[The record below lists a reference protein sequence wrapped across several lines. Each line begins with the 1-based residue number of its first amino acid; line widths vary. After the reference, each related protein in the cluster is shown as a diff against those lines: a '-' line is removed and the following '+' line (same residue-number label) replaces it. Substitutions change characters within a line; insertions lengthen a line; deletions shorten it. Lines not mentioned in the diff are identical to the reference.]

1 MNCNTRKTFFV
12 NLPQNFL
19 FMKHYLSFLLAFV
32 LSFLTVQASSEIYD
46 RRCVFDK
53 FEYYAEV
60 HADNT
65 WDVTEII
72 HANFLE
78 PRHGIFQY
86 VEHKFNVELGGK
98 MQNVFAP
105 ITDIEVK
112 NYPYKLTYMKHD
124 SFTTIRIGNS
134 STELEGEVSYVI
146 RYTLHFPDDGFKGG
160 DLLYTSVLG
169 SKWENYIKE
178 FNYSIIFDEPLPA
191 HFADNLKIYS
201 GKNGSR
207 SNLIGATCKVVSP
220 NCISGSATN
229 VDHHN
234 AITLYA
240 QLPEG
245 YWKGAQHPVMLRM
258 IWMGDWIKSSLFSFP
273 TLLVLLVF
281 ILFFVV
287 LVKLLMNRGGEKPFP
302 VIEYSAPEG
311 ISSAEVGYI
320 IDLSVDVKDL
330 TSLII
335 WWASKGFLKIEEV
348 APEEGKSKKKKNDEP
363 EIILHKIKDLPK
375 NTPAYQQKF
384 WKVFFNKKDS
394 IAISKIGKKYKQ
406 IESAQNALIDKYEG
420 EKSLQTFNGTLFM
433 YLAGFLLLAA
443 FTILVCCWSKDTY
456 ELLFGWIAA
465 MGFGAFYN
473 IGVSDAKYFNS
484 WKGKLFNNVVLF
496 GLLGVSFLVVYFV
509 IYVGSP
515 RCPNYVLY
523 GITLMAWILMLMA
536 PSMQRDTP
544 YRIELMSRLL
554 GFREFI
560 NTAEVPML
568 KAMVD
573 ENPNYFYDVL
583 PYAIVFDLSDKWCKQ
598 FEGIDFEPPSWY
610 YAPYGLAAAEL
621 MVAGGVVAEMLTDRF
636 DKVISSHIESSS
648 ISPSSGGSGYS
659 GGGGGYSGGGGGGGG
674 GGSW

>member
-1 MNCNTRKTFFV
+1 
-12 NLPQNFL
+12 
-19 FMKHYLSFLLAFV
+19 MKHFLALLFTFV
-32 LSFLTVQASSEIYD
+32 LSLLTAQASSEYLDSRLVI
-46 RRCVFDK
+46 DK
-53 FEYYAEV
+53 FDYYAQV
-60 HADNT
+60 HSDNT

-86 VEHKFNVELGGK
+86 VEQKYDVELGGR
-98 MQNVFAP
+98 MQTVFAP
-105 ITDIEVK
+105 ITGIEINNFKHKIV
-112 NYPYKLTYMKHD
+112 YRKHD
-124 SFTTIRIGNS
+124 RFTEIRIGSS
-134 STELEGEVSYVI
+134 STEVEGEVAYVI
-146 RYTLHFPDDGFKGG
+146 KYTVNVPDDGFEGG

-169 SKWENYIKE
+169 AKWENYIKE
-178 FNYSIIFDEPLPA
+178 FNYTIMFDKSLPA
-191 HFADNLKIYS
+191 GFADNLKIYS
-201 GKNGSR
+201 GKNGSKE
-207 SNLIGATCKVVSP
+207 NALNVPCNVVSP
-220 NCISGSATN
+220 NCISGSVTN

-240 QLPEG
+240 KLPEG
-245 YWKGAQHPVMLRM
+245 YWKDAPHPVVLKLK
-258 IWMGDWIKSSLFSFP
+258 WMGDWFVSSFFSFP
-273 TLLVLLVF
+273 TLLVLLVC
-281 ILFFVV
+281 ILFVVV
-287 LVKLLMNRGGEKPFP
+287 LVKLLMNRGGKKPFP
-302 VIEYSAPEG
+302 VIEYSAPDG

-330 TSLII
+330 TSLVI

-348 APEEGKSKKKKNDEP
+348 APEEVKGKKKKDDEP
-363 EIILHKIKDLPK
+363 EIVLHKIKDLPK
-375 NTPAYQQKF
+375 NAPAYQQKF

-406 IESAQNALIDKYEG
+406 IESAQDALKDKYEG
-420 EKSLQTFNGTLFM
+420 EKSLQTFNGTLFC
-433 YLAGFLLLAA
+433 YLFGFLLLAV

-465 MGFGAFYN
+465 MGFGTLFN
-473 IGVSDAKYFNS
+473 ISVSDAKYFDS
-484 WKGKLFNNVVLF
+484 LKGKLFNYTVLF
-496 GLLGVSFLVVYFV
+496 GLLCASFIVVYFV

-523 GITLMAWILMLMA
+523 VITLMSWILMLMS

-583 PYAIVFDLSDKWCKQ
+583 PYAIVFGLSDKWCKH
-598 FEGIDFEPPSWY
+598 FEEIDFEPPSWY
-610 YAPYGLAAAEL
+610 YAEYGIAIAEL
-621 MVAGGVVAEMLTDRF
+621 MEAGGVVADMLTDRF
-636 DKVISSHIESSS
+636 DKVISRQIESSS
-648 ISPSSGGSGYS
+648 ISPSSGSGGSSG